1 MPLHETSINQRAALL
16 HNKGNGRLVLTLP
29 VARTTCAVRSGQTVR
44 QLTLKPGESITL
56 DGQLC

>member
-1 MPLHETSINQRAALL
+1 MPLYEISTNRRAALL
-16 HNKGNGRLVLTLP
+16 HDEGNGRLVLTLP

-44 QLTLKPGESITL
+44 QLTLKPGKPITL